1 MNRRAFDACMAYNGD
16 TRDTLATALNVK
28 VGTVGNKI
36 RGATD
41 FKLSEICILRRRW
54 NLSTEKLL
62 EVFFDEPIR
71 NKDN

>member
-41 FKLSEICILRRRW
+41 FKLSEICIL
-54 NLSTEKLL
+54 
-62 EVFFDEPIR
+62 I
-71 NKDN
+71 